1 MDKVTLSFGILE
13 DDPVFR
19 KDLAERVSAGFP
31 GCEILMWPDG
41 ESFLD
46 DSASKDLDML
56 FLDLRLPGIDGLEI
70 LGRLEQC
77 SSEYPVLV
85 LSSLNSDSSVL
96 KSLEAGAAGYVH
108 KPELSDVVET
118 ARIVLSGGA
127 VISPTI
133 ALRVLHSFRHR
144 RKTDTPESLTPR
156 EVEVL
161 ELLVEGYST
170 ADAAKRLFISV
181 HTLRIHVKNIYRKL
195 SVRNKV
201 ELMHRAK
208 EFGMY

>member
-1 MDKVTLSFGILE
+1 MDNVKPAFGILE

-19 KDLAERVSAGFP
+19 KDLAERISSGFP
-31 GCEILMWPDG
+31 GCEIRMWPDG
-41 ESFLD
+41 ESFLSSPD
-46 DSASKDLDML
+46 DATLDLL

-70 LGRLEQC
+70 LGKLEQS

-85 LSSLNSDSSVL
+85 LSSLNSDSSVF
-96 KSLEAGAAGYVH
+96 KALERGAAGYVH
-108 KPELSDVVET
+108 KPELSNVVET
-118 ARIVLSGGA
+118 AGIVLSGGA

-156 EVEVL
+156 EIEVL

-170 ADAAKRLFISV
+170 AEAAEKLFISV

-201 ELMHRAK
+201 ELMRRAK
-208 EFGMY
+208 EYGMY